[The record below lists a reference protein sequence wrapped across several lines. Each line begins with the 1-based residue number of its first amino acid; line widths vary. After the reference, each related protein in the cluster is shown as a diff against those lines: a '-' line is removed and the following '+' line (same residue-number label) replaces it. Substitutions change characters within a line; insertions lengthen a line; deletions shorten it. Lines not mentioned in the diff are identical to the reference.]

1 MDHLLYYY
9 ILCFMCAYIY
19 LPTQGPKKN
28 ESVTINGKKVNAI
41 VGQKV
46 SVVAAQSRV
55 KITYSCNKGDCGT
68 CEVSINGRLQKACQA
83 VIPSGKCDIKTL

>member
-1 MDHLLYYY
+1 
-9 ILCFMCAYIY
+9 MCAYIY